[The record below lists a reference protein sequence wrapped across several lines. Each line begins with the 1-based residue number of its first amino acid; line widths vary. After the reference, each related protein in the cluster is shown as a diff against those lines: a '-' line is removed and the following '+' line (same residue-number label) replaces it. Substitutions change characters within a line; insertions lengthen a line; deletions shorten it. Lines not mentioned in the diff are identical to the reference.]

1 MAARNLPLPFAP
13 PAWDGKRRLC
23 LDPSPTST
31 GICTDCGD
39 GAIAFWNRDFK
50 EEAEAPRYGWE
61 GRLLLIWNRFVAYEL
76 RRLEAHEL
84 AIEIPAIRAQAG
96 IWDGGAVVAMFWN
109 AVGTAQNLG
118 VALQMVPNSSLK
130 VAVLGPGNGRAR
142 WKDHLDT
149 MRAMGFGVRQADEA
163 TAVAIML
170 WARGYPA

>member
-1 MAARNLPLPFAP
+1 
-13 PAWDGKRRLC
+13 
-23 LDPSPTST
+23 
-31 GICTDCGD
+31 
-39 GAIAFWNRDFK
+39 
-50 EEAEAPRYGWE
+50 
-61 GRLLLIWNRFVAYEL
+61 
-76 RRLEAHEL
+76 
-84 AIEIPAIRAQAG
+84 
-96 IWDGGAVVAMFWN
+96 MFWN